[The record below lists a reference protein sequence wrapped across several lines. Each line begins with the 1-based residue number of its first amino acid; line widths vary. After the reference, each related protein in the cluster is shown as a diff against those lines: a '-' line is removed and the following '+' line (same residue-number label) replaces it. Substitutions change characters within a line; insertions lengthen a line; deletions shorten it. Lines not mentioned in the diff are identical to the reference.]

1 MEKIVINT
9 GDGNSEIYIG
19 EDWKSIFKLIPKK
32 GVVIITDENVFNIY
46 GNYFPDF
53 PSVILNPGEK
63 SKDLRVIGKVTS
75 RMLQAGIDRSGFVL
89 GIGGGVVCDIAGFA
103 ASIYMRGIRC
113 GYVSTTLLS
122 QVDASIGGK
131 TGVNLG
137 NTKNILGT
145 FNQPE
150 YVICDPSMLKSL
162 PDVEYFSGL
171 SELIKTALIGNE
183 ELFELIENNYD
194 PIVMRDIDFLTM
206 IISLSVRF
214 KASVV
219 TQDEKESGL
228 RRILNFGHTYGHA
241 IEMATSFN
249 HGYAVAS
256 GMKLAADFSK
266 EKGYLGESD
275 RKRIMD
281 MLNRFDLLR
290 EFRITPGKMNKL
302 IYRDKK
308 RADDQISFVFLRSIG
323 RALVEKVTGEELSE
337 FYKKVF
343 QFNRS

>member
-9 GDGNSEIYIG
+9 GGRNSEIHIG
-19 EDWKSIFKLIPKK
+19 EDWKSIFKLIPEK
-32 GVVIITDENVFNIY
+32 GVAIITDENVFNIY
-46 GNYFPDF
+46 GNYFPHF
-53 PSVILNPGEK
+53 ISVILSPGEK
-63 SKDLRVIGKVTS
+63 SKDLRVIGNVAL
-75 RMLQAGIDRSGFVL
+75 RMLEAGIDRSGFVL
-89 GIGGGVVCDIAGFA
+89 GIGGGVVCDIAGFT

-137 NTKNILGT
+137 NTKNMLGT

-162 PDVEYFSGL
+162 PDEEYFSGL

-183 ELFELIENNYD
+183 KLFELTENNYD
-194 PIVMRDIDFLTM
+194 AIVRRDIDFLTRV
-206 IISLSVRF
+206 ISLSVSF

-219 TQDEKESGL
+219 TQDEKENGL

-249 HGYAVAS
+249 HGYAVAC
-256 GMKLAADFSK
+256 GMELAADFSY

-275 RKRIMD
+275 RNRI
-281 MLNRFDLLR
+281 LNVLKKFGLLR
-290 EFRITPGKMNKL
+290 DYSITPSKMNKL

-308 RADDQISFVFLRSIG
+308 KADDEISFVFLRSIG
-323 RALVEKVTGEELSE
+323 NAFVEKVAGKELTE
-337 FYKKVF
+337 FYKKRISV
-343 QFNRS
+343 